1 MTNEGQAL
9 TAANIRYLL
18 VIRELETKQRGARG
32 SDIARRLG
40 VTKPSVFAMTRNL
53 LELGLVKKEK
63 YGTIFLTELGQQK
76 ADQYADCYALLLR
89 QIEGSL
95 RCTGADYRNAACKLL
110 ADTPEGDLPKLRMR
124 LRQKRS

>member
-1 MTNEGQAL
+1 MTKEEQTL

-32 SDIARRLG
+32 SDIARRIG

-53 LELGLVKKEK
+53 LELGLVEKEK
-63 YGTIFLTELGQQK
+63 YGTVFLTERGRRK
-76 ADQYADCYALLLR
+76 ADQYADCYERLLR

-95 RCTGADYRNAACKLL
+95 RCAGADFRNAACELL
-110 ADTPEGDLPKLRMR
+110 ADVPESDIPMLQLR
-124 LRQKRS
+124 LRQKER

>member
-1 MTNEGQAL
+1 MTKEGQAL

-18 VIRELETKQRGARG
+18 VIRELDTQRRGVRG
-32 SDIARRLG
+32 SDIAKQLG

-63 YGTIFLTELGQQK
+63 YGTVFLTELGQQK
-76 ADQYADCYALLLR
+76 ADQYEDCYALLLR

-95 RCTGADYRNAACKLL
+95 RCTGADCRDVICELL
-110 ADTPEGDLPKLRMR
+110 AATPEENLPMLQMCLHCRD
-124 LRQKRS
+124 S